1 MQCPRCHAENRQG
14 RRFCG
19 ECGLSFAIPCPACG
33 SLNEGGERFA
43 YRASRRTDD
52 AARLTTDAV
61 RLATERQ
68 SEGNQARA
76 LLLLGESNTDD
87 DPVGAS
93 QAEDCCRRALAIAEK
108 LGMRPL
114 GAHCHA
120 GLARLYQRIGRREQA
135 QQHLVTATRM
145 YREMD
150 MQFWLGRAEAETNS
164 SA

>member
-1 MQCPRCHAENRQG
+1 
-14 RRFCG
+14 
-19 ECGLSFAIPCPACG
+19 
-33 SLNEGGERFA
+33 
-43 YRASRRTDD
+43 
-52 AARLTTDAV
+52 
-61 RLATERQ
+61 
-68 SEGNQARA
+68 

-135 QQHLVTATRM
+135 QQHLVTA
-145 YREMD
+145 EMD